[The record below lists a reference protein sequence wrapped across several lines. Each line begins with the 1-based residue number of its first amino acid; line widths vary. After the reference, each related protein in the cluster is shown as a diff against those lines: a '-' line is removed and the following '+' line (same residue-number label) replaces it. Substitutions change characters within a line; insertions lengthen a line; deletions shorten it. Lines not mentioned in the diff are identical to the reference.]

1 MLTLQRANRIS
12 LCCCAIVISGCAK
25 KDNAAVDTTSTMVA
39 SSTATTSAAPAA
51 PAPINL
57 ADVAGKWNMSSVPA
71 SGDTTPTKY
80 VLNAT
85 GNTSGWTFN
94 FAGRAPVPVTVT
106 VDGDSI
112 RTESAEYSSVRRKGV
127 KVRTM
132 GWWHLQNGTLSGTT
146 TAHYVVKTPDSVM
159 VLNSSGTR
167 AK

>member
-39 SSTATTSAAPAA
+39 SSTVSTPPAPAA

>member
-1 MLTLQRANRIS
+1 MPTLQRATRIS
-12 LCCCAIVISGCAK
+12 LCCSAMLIAGCAK
-25 KDNAAVDTTSTMVA
+25 KDNAAVDTSSTTVA
-39 SSTATTSAAPAA
+39 STTASTTSAA

-85 GNTSGWTFN
+85 GNTSGWSFN
-94 FAGRAPVPVTVT
+94 FAGRPPVQVTVT

-112 RTESAEYSSVRRKGV
+112 HTESAEYSSVRRKGV
-127 KVRTM
+127 KVRTI

-159 VLNSSGTR
+159 VLTSTGTK
-167 AK
+167 AP